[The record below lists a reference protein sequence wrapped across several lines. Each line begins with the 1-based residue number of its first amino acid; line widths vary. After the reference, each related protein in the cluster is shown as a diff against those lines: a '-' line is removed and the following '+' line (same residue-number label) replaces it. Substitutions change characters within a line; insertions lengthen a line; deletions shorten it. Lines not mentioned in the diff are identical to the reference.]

1 MVSGAVMVMLVNV
14 KVLLMIAGLKNTLY
28 LYNQLINKCVSFLFL
43 DVDIPCT
50 FEEYAC
56 SWQNYPTTTF
66 QGNTLSANWLLTYS
80 SYYYYYYYYAGA
92 DHTFSARRYGKC
104 KNPSR
109 GSQSQRTIH
118 FIISARV
125 LFSIQP

>member
-14 KVLLMIAGLKNTLY
+14 KVLLMIVGLKNTLY

-66 QGNTLSANWLLTYS
+66 QGNTLNANWLLTYS
-80 SYYYYYYYYAGA
+80 SYYHYAGT
-92 DHTFSARRYGKC
+92 DHTFSTRRNGKC

-109 GSQSQRTIH
+109 GSQSQRRIH
-118 FIISARV
+118 FIISALVFLR
-125 LFSIQP
+125 IQP